1 MVDVSGLEGGEG
13 KGVQCYSPG
22 AWLVAVCLEAGSSQA
37 LTNLQ
42 RATAQAMEQKEKKTS
57 ERMCWGG
64 SHVTGRK
71 RITTEVLKEAQTDLK
86 ANNSFQMRG
95 WSQEGKE

>member
-1 MVDVSGLEGGEG
+1 M
-13 KGVQCYSPG
+13 
-22 AWLVAVCLEAGSSQA
+22 AVCLEAGSSQA

-57 ERMCWGG
+57 EQMCWGG